1 MTTMHAIVRQVNCD
15 SLLVCDCETEQ
26 EVLVHTDSACCFR
39 PCDHVCICYSGAMTR
54 SIPPQI
60 TACRIVKEQGNCC

>member
-1 MTTMHAIVRQVNCD
+1 MTTMHGTVRQVNCD

-26 EVLVHTDSACCFR
+26 EVLVYTGCACCFR
-39 PCDHVCICYSGAMTR
+39 PCDHVCVCYSGAMTM

-60 TACRIVKEQGNCC
+60 TANNIKKV